1 MSTKHFG
8 KKTSAQ
14 KQMVCLYPLLITHL
28 GSNELACV
36 FSCALFEWMIS
47 CRLYIGMASHR
58 CALDDAEVTRNY
70 VENSYHTRHM
80 TLGVI

>member
-1 MSTKHFG
+1 
-8 KKTSAQ
+8 
-14 KQMVCLYPLLITHL
+14 
-28 GSNELACV
+28 
-36 FSCALFEWMIS
+36 
-47 CRLYIGMASHR
+47 MASHR